1 MKKLTTGDQKEAGRM
16 VRRSILTYY
25 QSSPELR
32 RWWLG
37 LVTAVLSGGILG
49 DTRIF

>member
-16 VRRSILTYY
+16 VRRSI
-25 QSSPELR
+25 SSPELR